1 MTKEE
6 RIKILEMVAAG
17 KLSVEQAG
25 ELMDILGTK
34 NTADAE
40 QRPEEGQRAGER
52 NQEGMGRIRGYGK
65 TLDRGP
71 RAAGLKWD
79 KPGKMYGGGASY
91 GKALRERGVTKLTA
105 EEISAFEMDG
115 ICAN

>member
-25 ELMDILGTK
+25 ELMDILAEKSGT
-34 NTADAE
+34 DAE
-40 QRPEEGQRAGER
+40 QRPEEGQRAGEY
-52 NQEGMGRIRGYGK
+52 NQEAMGRIRGYGK
-65 TLDRGP
+65 ALDRGL

-79 KPGKMYGGGASY
+79 KPDKMYGVGTNYAR
-91 GKALRERGVTKLTA
+91 ALRETGLTNLTA
-105 EEISAFEMDG
+105 EEIGALKM
-115 ICAN
+115 